1 MKTKLLLV
9 SLLMTAITFSA
20 NAQEKKDKNI
30 FDHLAVGLTVG
41 TPGIGVDV
49 AAPIGNYVQLRAGFA
64 TFPKIKINT
73 DLDVNIPADAQ
84 TAGYKIPDG
93 SIGVEAKTGFTNGK
107 ILADVFPFKHCA
119 FHVTA
124 GAYFGSSSIVKA
136 YNKNDEDL
144 KGVAEYNK
152 DYPNNRIGVELG
164 DYLLTPDENG
174 HVEAQIKTWAFKPYV
189 GLGYGRAV
197 PNKRVGFMVELGCQ
211 FWGSPSVWC
220 NGTELEEDKVGE
232 GSGGI
237 IKTLSK
243 IIVYPVLNF
252 RISGRIL

>member
-1 MKTKLLLV
+1 MKTKLLLL
-9 SLLMTAITFSA
+9 SLLMTSISLSV
-20 NAQEKKDKNI
+20 NAQKEDKNI
-30 FDHLAVGLTVG
+30 FDHLAVGITAG

-49 AAPIGNYVQLRAGFA
+49 ATPVTNYVQLRAGFA
-64 TFPKIKINT
+64 IFPTIKVNTHMNLNRSGNINGYEIPSSI
-73 DLDVNIPADAQ
+73 DVQ
-84 TAGYKIPDG
+84 G
-93 SIGVEAKTGFTNGK
+93 KTGFTNGK
-107 ILADVFPFKHCA
+107 FLVDVFPFKHCA

-124 GAYFGSSSIVKA
+124 GAYFGSTEIVKA
-136 YNKNDEDL
+136 YNKEPGALSVVNDYNNS
-144 KGVAEYNK
+144 EYGIQN
-152 DYPNNRIGVELG
+152 PIGLQLG
-164 DYLLTPDENG
+164 DYFLTPDEDGN
-174 HVEAQIKTWAFKPYV
+174 VNAQIKAWACKPYV

-252 RISGRIL
+252 RICGRIL

>member
-9 SLLMTAITFSA
+9 SLLMTTITLGV

-30 FDHLAVGLTVG
+30 FDHLAIGVTAG

-64 TFPKIKINT
+64 TFPTIKINT
-73 DLDVNIPADAQ
+73 HLDLNQSGNLHGYEIPTSIDVQ
-84 TAGYKIPDG
+84 G
-93 SIGVEAKTGFTNGK
+93 KTGFTNGK

-124 GAYFGSSSIVKA
+124 GAYFGSSKIVEA
-136 YNKNDEDL
+136 YNKVPGALSVVNDYNNS
-144 KGVAEYNK
+144 EYGQQS
-152 DYPNNRIGVELG
+152 PVGLELG
-164 DYLLTPDENG
+164 DYFLTPDEEGN
-174 HVEAQIKTWAFKPYV
+174 VNAQIKTWAFKPYL

-252 RISGRIL
+252 RICGRIL